1 LPSALLYVVLTL
13 ALLEQATPPPVA
25 PPADGASPI
34 TINTCGPMVDKNS
47 GTSIAGINVASTS
60 SGMHIQ
66 FTNESNRTADLVN
79 FAVNSNGTQFVIRDV
94 GTFSPG
100 VSIDHKY
107 RNGSGQSFVLPAF
120 IPPNIKCSVS
130 SVRFTDGSLWR
141 MGEGSTAA
149 SSPASQPNAAQP
161 PKLTANPP
169 RVQID
174 RLTDSELFMVS
185 SSERVGAFKEVDDCA
200 KVAEVFVAATGQSS
214 ASYSVRPLAP
224 GSCTARI
231 TDEAGSTLSVPIVVK

>member
-1 LPSALLYVVLTL
+1 
-13 ALLEQATPPPVA
+13 
-25 PPADGASPI
+25 
-34 TINTCGPMVDKNS
+34 
-47 GTSIAGINVASTS
+47 
-60 SGMHIQ
+60 MHIQ

-79 FAVNSNGTQFVIRDV
+79 FAVNANGTQFVIRDV

-107 RNGSGQSFVLPAF
+107 RNGAGQPFVLPAF
-120 IPPNIKCSVS
+120 IAPDIKCNVS
-130 SVRFTDGSLWR
+130 SVRFTDGWIWR
-141 MGEGSTAA
+141 MGEGSTRFR
-149 SSPASQPNAAQP
+149 STGSPPNAAVP

-169 RVQID
+169 RVEID

-185 SSERVGAFKEVDDCA
+185 SSEPVSAFKEVDDCA

-231 TDEAGSTLSVPIVVK
+231 TDEAGSTLSVPIVVR

>member
-1 LPSALLYVVLTL
+1 MLLYVAF
-13 ALLEQATPPPVA
+13 ALVPLDPATGAPIA
-25 PPADGASPI
+25 PPIGGASPI
-34 TINTCGPMVDKNS
+34 TINSCGPIVEKNS
-47 GTSIAGINVASTS
+47 GTSIAGINVAATS

-66 FTNESNRTADLVN
+66 FTNESSRTADLVN

-107 RNGSGQSFVLPAF
+107 RNGSGQPFVLPAF
-120 IPPNIKCSVS
+120 IPPDTKCSVS

-141 MGEGSTAA
+141 MGEGSTSA
-149 SSPASQPNAAQP
+149 SNPASPPNAARP
-161 PKLTANPP
+161 AKLSANPP

-185 SSERVGAFKEVDDCA
+185 SSERVSAFKEVDDCS
-200 KVAEVFVAATGQSS
+200 KVAEVFVAATGQST
-214 ASYSVRPLAP
+214 ASYSVRPVAS

-231 TDEAGSTLSVPIVVK
+231 TDEAGNTLSVPIVVK